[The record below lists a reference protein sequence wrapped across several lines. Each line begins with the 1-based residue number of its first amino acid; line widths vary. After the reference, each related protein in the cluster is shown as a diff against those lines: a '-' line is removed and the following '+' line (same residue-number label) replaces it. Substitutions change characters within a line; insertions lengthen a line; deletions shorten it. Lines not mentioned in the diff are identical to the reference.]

1 MVKSMIISF
10 SRKKYILQWIKVDFY
25 LHMLLPIVFRIKI
38 SISRSHLEKC
48 QKLESEKNIANQFIS
63 NMRVFLIHYH
73 YIWFEMPLLGSAW
86 TRMGPTTSCP
96 QIPSAIIGVIGV
108 FGSGVGYLLPG
119 KGIKE
124 SLHWKEFLSPNPRF
138 LFLPMP
144 TEITAWG
151 YFPLHQP
158 PPSERN
164 CIDLF
169 YLLLPYASSYLS
181 CKWKW
186 DPKLQQMGPCHW
198 MQMFSAP
205 RPEYTC
211 PVKLTLT
218 PLPTEQTALL
228 QTLHSSNLFWVE
240 AQGTT
245 VCPHVVNKK
254 W

>member
-124 SLHWKEFLSPNPRF
+124 SLHWKEFFSPNPRF

-158 PPSERN
+158 PPPVKEIALTSSIYCFHMRAVISLANGNETQN
-164 CIDLF
+164 CNKWGHATECRCS
-169 YLLLPYASSYLS
+169 LLLAQST
-181 CKWKW
+181 
-186 DPKLQQMGPCHW
+186 H
-198 MQMFSAP
+198 A
-205 RPEYTC
+205 R
-211 PVKLTLT
+211 
-218 PLPTEQTALL
+218 
-228 QTLHSSNLFWVE
+228 SN
-240 AQGTT
+240 
-245 VCPHVVNKK
+245 
-254 W
+254 